1 MTIASGIKTQTELS
15 VVVPNEP
22 GQLARLTGTLSA
34 AGVNLAGLLTVHAGA
49 SARVKFVPEGDAE
62 AARRGL
68 EEAGYRPTAA
78 QVFALEGPE
87 GSDLAHRVVT
97 ALAGSGINIVSCYSQ
112 DAAGE
117 TRFILSVDR
126 PDLAAEVLAALA

>member
-49 SARVKFVPEGDAE
+49 TARVKFVPEGDAA

-68 EEAGYRPTAA
+68 EEAGYRPTETP
-78 QVFALEGPE
+78 VFALEGRE
-87 GSDLAHRVVT
+87 GSDLAHRVVS
-97 ALAGSGINIVSCYSQ
+97 ALAAAGINIVSCYSQ
-112 DAAGE
+112 DAGGV
-117 TRFILSVDR
+117 TRFILAVDR
-126 PDLAAEVLAALA
+126 PDLAGELLAALA